1 MIKVIII
8 IAVAWASQYGNG
20 VAERV
25 INVRQHRNVTY
36 SLPLKLPEVD
46 GYIAV
51 RDCHHIGEVWQ
62 LRPKGEEYIEDFLV
76 IDCSGSAETSAWMDR
91 GNIICE
97 IDHETA
103 KRWDTLYRG
112 IVIERVRTI
121 NIPGRYISGYD
132 NFEMQ
137 VQAQVTGSDVRE
149 GQATTQRVQ
158 RY

>member
-1 MIKVIII
+1 VIKLILVV
-8 IAVAWASQYGNG
+8 AVAIASQYGNG

-25 INVRQHRNVTY
+25 VNVRQHRNVTY
-36 SLPLKLPEVD
+36 KLPLKLPEVD

-62 LRPKGEEYIEDFLV
+62 LRPKGEDFVENFLV
-76 IDCSGSAETSAWMDR
+76 IDCSGSAETTAWMNR
-91 GNIICE
+91 NNIIAE
-97 IDHETA
+97 VDFQTA
-103 KRWDTLYRG
+103 QRWDTVGRG
-112 IVIERVRTI
+112 IKIERVRVVNTL
-121 NIPGRYISGYD
+121 GRYNGYSY
-132 NFEMQ
+132 FEMQ

>member
-1 MIKVIII
+1 VIKVIII

-62 LRPKGEEYIEDFLV
+62 
-76 IDCSGSAETSAWMDR
+76 
-91 GNIICE
+91 
-97 IDHETA
+97 
-103 KRWDTLYRG
+103 
-112 IVIERVRTI
+112 
-121 NIPGRYISGYD
+121 
-132 NFEMQ
+132 
-137 VQAQVTGSDVRE
+137 
-149 GQATTQRVQ
+149 ATTQRVQ